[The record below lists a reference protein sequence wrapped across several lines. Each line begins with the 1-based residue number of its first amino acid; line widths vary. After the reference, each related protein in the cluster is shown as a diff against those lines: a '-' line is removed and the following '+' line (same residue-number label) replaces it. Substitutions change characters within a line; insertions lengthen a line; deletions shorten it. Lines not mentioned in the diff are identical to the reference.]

1 MQTTWWASVRDAL
14 AAFGATVLDLVS
26 PYWELALGL
35 LLWLRVLAIVGGL
48 QSSWPCNAD
57 L

>member
-26 PYWELALGL
+26 PYWELVLGL
-35 LLWLRVLAIVGGL
+35 PLWLRVLAIVGGVAVVL
-48 QSSWPCNAD
+48 AVRR
-57 L
+57 